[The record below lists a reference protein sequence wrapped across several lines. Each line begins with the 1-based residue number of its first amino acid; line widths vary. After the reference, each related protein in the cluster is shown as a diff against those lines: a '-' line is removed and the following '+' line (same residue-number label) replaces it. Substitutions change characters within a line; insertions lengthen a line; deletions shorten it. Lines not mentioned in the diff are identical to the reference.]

1 MVRRGEEH
9 MKIGI
14 DARNYFSNNKSGV
27 DYYVKSLVDGI
38 IKYDKTNQFYIFV
51 DARAKNKSLPV
62 NTKNIN
68 IVKVPFSKNYLKAID
83 LVAKL
88 LRLDFVHYTSGG
100 SPKKTN
106 VPYVMTIYDL
116 TFEMHP
122 EFYDPI
128 DLAKQKNTESHAK
141 GSLGIISISESTKH
155 DLVKKYHMEPSKIVV
170 THLAFNKPII
180 KPKNAKT
187 KDYLLFV
194 GNMQPRKNLIK
205 ILEALTEIESSK
217 RPKLVVAG
225 NIQDKTELARLNE
238 FISKNNLK
246 DPVVLMGYVSEK
258 ELDKLYAECLGVIY
272 PSIYEGFGYNILEAF
287 YYKKPLIT
295 SKISSMPEI
304 AKDAAVYVD
313 PKSSSS
319 IKEAIER
326 VVNDKTNNALI
337 IRKGSNIL
345 KKYTIENMIKETLKA
360 YEKFGSK
367 K

>member
-1 MVRRGEEH
+1 

-27 DYYVKSLVDGI
+27 DYYVASLVDGI
-38 IKYDKTNQFYIFV
+38 IKHDKTNQFYFFV
-51 DARAKNKSLPV
+51 DARAKKKTLPI
-62 NTKNIN
+62 NIKNMN
-68 IVKVPFSKNYLKAID
+68 IVKVPFNKNYLKAID
-83 LVAKL
+83 LAAKF

-100 SPKKTN
+100 SPNKTK

-122 EFYDPI
+122 EFYASV
-128 DLAKQKNTESHAK
+128 DLAKQKNTEAHAK
-141 GSLGIISISESTKH
+141 GALGIISISESTKR
-155 DLVKKYHMEPSKIVV
+155 DLVKKYLIDSNKIVV
-170 THLAFNKPII
+170 THLAFNKPVL
-180 KPKNAKT
+180 KPKNTKT

-194 GNMQPRKNLIK
+194 GNLQPRKNLTK
-205 ILEALTEIESSK
+205 ILEALALIELSK
-217 RPKLVVAG
+217 RPKLFVAG
-225 NIQDKTELARLNE
+225 NIQDKNELARLNE
-238 FISKNNLK
+238 FIIKHNLK
-246 DPVVLMGYVSEK
+246 DSVFLMGYVSEK

-313 PKSSSS
+313 PKSSNS

-326 VVNDKTNNALI
+326 IVNDKTNNSI
-337 IRKGSNIL
+337 ITGKGSNIL
-345 KKYTIENMIKETLKA
+345 KEYTIEKMIKKTLKA

>member
-1 MVRRGEEH
+1 

-38 IKYDKTNQFYIFV
+38 IKYDKTNQFYFFV
-51 DARAKNKSLPV
+51 DSRAKNKSIPV
-62 NTKNIN
+62 NIKNIN
-68 IVKVPFSKNYLKAID
+68 IIKIPFNKNYLKAID
-83 LVAKL
+83 LIAKL

-100 SPKKTN
+100 SPYKTN
-106 VPYVMTIYDL
+106 VPYLITVYDL
-116 TFEMHP
+116 TFEVHP
-122 EFYDPI
+122 EFYEPI
-128 DLAKQKNTESHAK
+128 DLAKQKNTESQAK
-141 GSLGIISISESTKH
+141 GALGIISISESTKH
-155 DLVKKYHMEPSKIVV
+155 DLVKKYLIEPNKIVV
-170 THLAFNKPII
+170 THLAFNKPIF
-180 KPKNAKT
+180 KHKNTKT

-194 GNMQPRKNLIK
+194 GNLQPRKNLIK
-205 ILEALTEIESSK
+205 ILEALTRVESSK

-225 NIQDKTELARLNE
+225 NIQDKTELDRFNE
-238 FISKNNLK
+238 FIIKHNLK
-246 DPVVLMGYVSEK
+246 DRVVLMGYVSED
-258 ELDKLYAECLGVIY
+258 ELDKLYSECLGVLY

-313 PKSSSS
+313 PKSSDS
-319 IKEAIER
+319 IKEAIEK
-326 VVNDKTNNALI
+326 VVNDKANNALI
-337 IRKGSNIL
+337 TSKGSNIL
-345 KKYTIENMIKETLKA
+345 KDYTIENMIKETLKA

>member
-1 MVRRGEEH
+1 

-14 DARNYFSNNKSGV
+14 DSRNYFNNNKSGV

-38 IKYDKTNQFYIFV
+38 IKYDHTNQFYFFV
-51 DARAKNKSLPV
+51 DSRAKNISLPA
-62 NTKNIN
+62 NNKNIN
-68 IVKVPFSKNYLKAID
+68 IVKVPFNKKYFKAID
-83 LVAKL
+83 LLAKF
-88 LRLDFVHYTSGG
+88 LRLDFVHYTGG
-100 SPKKTN
+100 GPANNTN
-106 VPYVMTIYDL
+106 APYVMTIYDL
-116 TFEMHP
+116 TFEIYP
-122 EFYDPI
+122 EFYAPI
-128 DLAKQKNTESHAK
+128 DLAKQKNTKPLAK
-141 GSLGIISISESTKH
+141 DALGIISISVSTKN
-155 DLVKKYHMEPSKIVV
+155 DLEKKYNIEPSNIVV
-170 THLAFNKPII
+170 THLAFNKPIF
-180 KPKNAKT
+180 KPNSTKT

-194 GNMQPRKNLIK
+194 GNLQPRKNLIR
-205 ILEALTEIESSK
+205 ILEALSNIEKRK

-225 NIQDKTELARLNE
+225 NIQDKTELARISE
-238 FISKNNLK
+238 IISKNNLK
-246 DPVVLMGYVSEK
+246 DSVVLKGYVSEK

-313 PKSSSS
+313 PESSRS

-337 IRKGSNIL
+337 TRKGSNIL

-360 YEKFGSK
+360 YEKFGK
-367 K
+367 KK